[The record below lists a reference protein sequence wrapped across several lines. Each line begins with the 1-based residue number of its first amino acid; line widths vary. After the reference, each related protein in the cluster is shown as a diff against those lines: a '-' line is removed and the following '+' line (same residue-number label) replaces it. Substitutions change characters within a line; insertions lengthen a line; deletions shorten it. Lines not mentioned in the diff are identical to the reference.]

1 MRVVSGKGGMQ
12 AGSAS
17 SRASSLASY
26 ALGLAC
32 GTSSSFRLG
41 LPEFQ
46 LMRGHIVGPAVRCL
60 HECWAQPAGLLRHA
74 GGSVTGAW
82 VQILRV
88 ELNYREILGSWFCRW
103 PELIPA

>member
-1 MRVVSGKGGMQ
+1 MRVVSGKGMQ

-26 ALGLAC
+26 TLGLAC

-46 LMRGHIVGPAVRCL
+46 LMRGHIVGPTVRCL
-60 HECWAQPAGLLRHA
+60 YGCGRSLQACCA
-74 GGSVTGAW
+74 T
-82 VQILRV
+82 RV
-88 ELNYREILGSWFCRW
+88 S
-103 PELIPA
+103 AVAAA